1 MSKISL
7 LYKIPEPETRTP
19 ENTVYNLS
27 LDRTMDI
34 SCSDVKAQR
43 FFLKIASKPLTIK
56 DNIVYRREILTDLMN
71 NKDMYYDLY
80 DILGKFYDIGR
91 HNERE
96 RKYRFSAKH
105 NDEEVSFGN
114 TRQALEMTA
123 ITVKK
128 TLDIVKEL
136 YVFLDSKVLASEGF
150 ISLKE
155 RLGQI
160 VNCKAYSE
168 LWEICTYF
176 TQIPD
181 IESVESCM
189 SIDRDGNIY
198 VSRLVSCNEER
209 TPVKTSNG
217 FWGFG
222 RKKNKEEDAS
232 AYKKQR
238 LTGISLPFGNSV
250 MFAAFSEPAKI
261 LDYIVASIFEEFG
274 DIREE
279 MMFYKAGLKFL
290 MFLEERHIPYV
301 FPEIVTEPI
310 FDCEDLYDTYLS
322 ALYTSME
329 GVVPN
334 DACIG
339 GSKEGILVFGKN
351 NSGKTV
357 YLRSIGTAQL
367 LAQAGFPVTA
377 KKAKIGIRSGVFTQ
391 FAAAEKEF
399 EEGNEAGRFEQE
411 VREIAA
417 LVDKSDKNALIL
429 FNETFQ
435 TTAYSE
441 GAEGLYHVLRYLSSV
456 KTHWVLVTHLSGL
469 LGRFGDN
476 IASLRTTD
484 RYKLKEDK

>member
-1 MSKISL
+1 MTKISL

-43 FFLKIASKPLTIK
+43 YFLKIASSPLTIK
-56 DNIVYRREILTDLMN
+56 ENIIYRRQILTDLMN

-91 HNERE
+91 YNERE
-96 RKYRFSAKH
+96 RKYRFSAKA
-105 NDEEVSFGN
+105 NDEEVSFAN

-128 TLDIVKEL
+128 TLEILKEL
-136 YVFLDSKVLASEGF
+136 YEFLDAKNIVSDGF
-150 ISLKE
+150 VSLKDRVAE
-155 RLGQI
+155 I
-160 VNCKAYSE
+160 VNCNAYSE
-168 LWEICTYF
+168 LWQICTYF

-209 TPVKTSNG
+209 EIQKTSGG
-217 FWGFG
+217 FFG
-222 RKKNKEEDAS
+222 LGKKKDKNADEGKFL
-232 AYKKQR
+232 KQK
-238 LTGISLPFGNSV
+238 LVGISLPFGNSV
-250 MFAAFSEPAKI
+250 MYAAFSEPAKI
-261 LDYIVASIFEEFG
+261 LDYIVASVFEEFG

-279 MMFYKAGLKFL
+279 MLFYKAGLKFL
-290 MFLEERHIPYV
+290 MFLDEKRVPYV
-301 FPEIVTEPI
+301 FPELVEEPI
-310 FDCEDLYDTYLS
+310 FQCEDLYDTYLS

-334 DACIG
+334 DAFIG
-339 GSKEGILVFGKN
+339 GDNDGILVFGKN
-351 NSGKTV
+351 NTGKTV

-367 LAQAGFPVTA
+367 FAQAGFPVTA
-377 KKAKIGIRSGVFTQ
+377 KKAKIGIRSGIFTQ
-391 FAAAEKEF
+391 FAASEKEF

-411 VREIAA
+411 VREIAS
-417 LVDKSDKNALIL
+417 LVDRSDENALIL

-441 GAEGLYHVLRYLSSV
+441 GAEGLYHVLRYLSSR

-469 LGRFGDN
+469 FGRFDSN
-476 IASLRTTD
+476 VRCLKTTD
-484 RYKLKEDK
+484 NFHLE